1 MRKVILQEFVTIDG
15 YAADEGGRLDFFA
28 SLTDEVDKDQLK
40 FIETI
45 DTILLGANTYHM
57 VDEYQLY
64 ICPTVL
70 GKGRALFSEE
80 TNMQD
85 MQLLETKTYDGGMV
99 FLRYKRKGQ
108 KMQS

>member
-1 MRKVILQEFVTIDG
+1 MTFLKNLIRIRDHKRNE
-15 YAADEGGRLDFFA
+15 DEDM
-28 SLTDEVDKDQLK
+28 VDK
-40 FIETI
+40 
-45 DTILLGANTYHM
+45 
-57 VDEYQLY
+57 YQLY

-85 MQLLETKTYDGGMV
+85 MQLLETKTYDDGMV